1 MDYFTRK
8 NGYVFAEDVKVTDLA
23 KKYGTPL
30 YVYSKSSLEENFKS
44 FDSSFGETKHLVCY
58 AVKANSNIS
67 ILNLFARLGAGFDIV
82 SGGELA
88 RVIKAGGD
96 TTKVVYSGV
105 AKSREEIIFA
115 LKSNIKCFN
124 VESEA
129 EMHHIDEIAQELGV
143 KARVSIRVNPD
154 VDAGTH
160 PYISTGLKKNKF
172 GVPIERAYNLYVE
185 ASKMNGIEIVGI
197 DCHIGSQL
205 TT

>member
-88 RVIKAGGD
+88 RVI
-96 TTKVVYSGV
+96 
-105 AKSREEIIFA
+105 
-115 LKSNIKCFN
+115 
-124 VESEA
+124 
-129 EMHHIDEIAQELGV
+129 
-143 KARVSIRVNPD
+143 
-154 VDAGTH
+154 
-160 PYISTGLKKNKF
+160 
-172 GVPIERAYNLYVE
+172 
-185 ASKMNGIEIVGI
+185 
-197 DCHIGSQL
+197 
-205 TT
+205 